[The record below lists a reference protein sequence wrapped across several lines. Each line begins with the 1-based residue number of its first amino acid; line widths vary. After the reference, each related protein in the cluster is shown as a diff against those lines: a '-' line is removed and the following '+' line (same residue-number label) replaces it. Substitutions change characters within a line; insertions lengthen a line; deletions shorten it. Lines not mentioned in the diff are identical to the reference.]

1 MMMTVITAHLFAP
14 HALCGMEWGKEQ
26 PKGFAIQHKMH
37 KRGALIGM

>member
-1 MMMTVITAHLFAP
+1 MMMTVITIHLFAP
-14 HALCGMEWGKEQ
+14 HVLCSMEWDKER